1 MSPRSEEFLAAARRR
16 LGAASAAT
24 DEDPSA
30 ALSAAYYAMLY
41 AARAALS
48 ERDAHAKTHRGTWH
62 EFRAAFVDTCAIDP
76 GLAATV
82 QKVQP
87 EREQADYD
95 AWPASR
101 EDAER
106 VIDLASAFIAAIEA
120 ALD

>member
-1 MSPRSEEFLAAARRR
+1 MSPRSEEFLTAARRR
-16 LGAASAAT
+16 LAAAAAAK
-24 DEDPSA
+24 DEDPAA
-30 ALSAAYYAMLY
+30 ALSTAYYAMLH

-62 EFRAAFVDTCAIDP
+62 EFRAAFVETGVIDP

-95 AWPASR
+95 AWPAAP
-101 EDAER
+101 EDADR
-106 VIDLASAFIAAIEA
+106 VIELAGAFLAAIEE
-120 ALD
+120 ALR